1 MNSIELSVFIMVSFL
16 LCIIGYTLN
25 IEWLTVLSIAEESHT
40 NGTKGFEGS
49 IVPFLIAG
57 VVAFVVK
64 TVVLK
69 RKTK

>member
-25 IEWLTVLSIAEESHT
+25 IEWLTVLSIPEESHT
-40 NGTKGFEGS
+40 NGTKEFKGS

-64 TVVLK
+64 TASSK